1 VPDNLNFIFNII
13 IIYYYPVIILKSN
26 HYRFRLMKIRDLFK
40 DNFITVSNFLTILRI
55 AVLPFIVYYM
65 NLENISGDSRY
76 AFYVLCFFI
85 IVIISDFFDGL
96 LARSFNQV
104 SKLGQFLDPVADKI
118 CLTTVGIS
126 LIFYKRLPLWIFAVI
141 IAREIFVVVSAVLL
155 FYRKDVEVKPNIF
168 GKLGVAFM
176 SLTAV
181 LYFISCNYRF
191 FGVLGAK
198 ELSAYLTLIFYIT
211 GSVLYVKT
219 YSVYC
224 TGRDKN

>member
-1 VPDNLNFIFNII
+1 
-13 IIYYYPVIILKSN
+13 
-26 HYRFRLMKIRDLFK
+26 MKIRYLFK
-40 DNFITVSNFLTILRI
+40 DKILTISNFLTLLRI
-55 AVLPFIVYYM
+55 TVLPFIVYYM
-65 NLENISGDSRY
+65 NLENITGDRRY
-76 AFYVLCFFI
+76 TFYVLGFFI
-85 IVIISDFFDGL
+85 IVIFSDFFDGL

-118 CLTTVGIS
+118 CLIILGTS
-126 LIFYKRLPLWIFAVI
+126 LIFYKGLPLWIFAVI
-141 IAREIFVVVSAVLL
+141 IAREIFVVASALLL
-155 FYRKDVEVKPNIF
+155 FYRKDVEVKPNLF

-181 LYFISCNYRF
+181 LYFLSCSYKF
-191 FGVLGAK
+191 FGILGAK

-224 TGRDKN
+224 TDRKKI

>member
-1 VPDNLNFIFNII
+1 
-13 IIYYYPVIILKSN
+13 
-26 HYRFRLMKIRDLFK
+26 MKIRDLFK
-40 DNFITVSNFLTILRI
+40 DNVLTISNFLTLLRI
-55 AVLPFIVYYM
+55 AALPFIVYYM
-65 NLENISGDSRY
+65 NLESTTGDRRY
-76 AFYVLCFFI
+76 AFYVLGFFI
-85 IVIISDFFDGL
+85 IVIFSDFFDGL

-118 CLTTVGIS
+118 CLITVGSS
-126 LIFYKRLPLWIFAVI
+126 LILYKGLPLWIFAVI

-155 FYRKDVEVKPNIF
+155 FYRKDVEVEPNIF

-191 FGVLGAK
+191 FGILGVK
-198 ELSAYLTLIFYIT
+198 ELSSYLTLIFYIT

-224 TGRDKN
+224 TGREKI

>member
-1 VPDNLNFIFNII
+1 
-13 IIYYYPVIILKSN
+13 
-26 HYRFRLMKIRDLFK
+26 MKIRYLFK
-40 DNFITVSNFLTILRI
+40 DKILTISNFLTLLRI
-55 AVLPFIVYYM
+55 TVLPFIVYYM
-65 NLENISGDSRY
+65 NLENITGDRRY
-76 AFYVLCFFI
+76 TFYVLGFFI
-85 IVIISDFFDGL
+85 IVIFSDFFDGL

-118 CLTTVGIS
+118 CLIILGTS
-126 LIFYKRLPLWIFAVI
+126 LIFYKGLPLWIFAVI
-141 IAREIFVVVSAVLL
+141 IAREIFVVASALLL
-155 FYRKDVEVKPNIF
+155 FYRKDVEVKPNLF

-181 LYFISCNYRF
+181 LYFLSCSYKF
-191 FGVLGAK
+191 FGILGAK

-224 TGRDKN
+224 TDREKI